1 LSRDACCRDGAGPNT
16 NRASPRLNRPRTGRF
31 RAAAAGLLAALASP
45 AAADPVT
52 LDGVTFSDEQGGVV
66 IRGGHGAGTARD
78 PFVLVEDITG
88 DGPAV
93 LTVRGLDARAVGSP
107 GGQAVAGFA
116 LVKVVTNR
124 TSSPWSVFEL
134 ELREA
139 MERPSSYEDGL
150 SFAQAGGSDL
160 RAFRADRFARVRRQD
175 EPVDAVEFDDGLVRP
190 GETVTVSLLLTD
202 YTPRAEFFLLQRR
215 EGRVAG
221 LDRSQARP

>member
-1 LSRDACCRDGAGPNT
+1 LSRDACCRDGAGPKGT
-16 NRASPRLNRPRTGRF
+16 SPPLNRPAAGRF
-31 RAAAAGLLAALASP
+31 RAAAAGLLALLASP
-45 AAADPVT
+45 AAGAPVT

-88 DGPAV
+88 EGPAI
-93 LTVRGLDARAVGSP
+93 LTVRGLDARAVGAP
-107 GGQAVAGFA
+107 GGQAAAGFA

-124 TSSPWSVFEL
+124 TAAPWSVFEL

-139 MERPSSYEDGL
+139 LERPSTYEDGL

-160 RAFRADRFARVRRQD
+160 RAFRADRFARVRRED

-190 GETVTVSLLLTD
+190 GETVTVSMVVTD
-202 YTPRAEFFLLQRR
+202 YTPRPEFFLLQRR

-221 LDRSQARP
+221 LSSAPPR